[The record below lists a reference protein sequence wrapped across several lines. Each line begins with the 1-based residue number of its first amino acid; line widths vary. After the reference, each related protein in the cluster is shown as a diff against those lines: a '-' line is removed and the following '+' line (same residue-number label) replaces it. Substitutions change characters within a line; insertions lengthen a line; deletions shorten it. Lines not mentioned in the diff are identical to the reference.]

1 MHRPAL
7 SGGDVSKVGWC
18 GDGGGAAGNAK
29 EAKKTR
35 GEEGTQTGKGRPD
48 LIIVPH
54 TDAVDVKT
62 GEKKDDRHT
71 AT

>member
-1 MHRPAL
+1 MV
-7 SGGDVSKVGWC
+7 GGQQETQK
-18 GDGGGAAGNAK
+18 K
-29 EAKKTR
+29 QKKTR